1 MDIHIVTAFPDIVA
15 GPIQQSI
22 LRQAQIRKLIGFHI
36 YNLRDFTQSK
46 HQQIDD
52 YPYGGG
58 PGMVLKPEPIITCI
72 EAILEKTAGAAPHLV
87 YLTPQG
93 VTFNQQKAQELT
105 RYDHLILLCG
115 HYKGIDER
123 VIEYFTPDEIS
134 IGNYV
139 LSSGEIAGL
148 VIIDSIVRLIPGV
161 LNDLDSATTDSFQS
175 EWLDAPHYTRPE
187 VYREMTVPAVLLS
200 GDHAKIKAW
209 RKSKAIERTL
219 RKQQLESRVKATE
232 QD

>member
-1 MDIHIVTAFPDIVA
+1 
-15 GPIQQSI
+15 
-22 LRQAQIRKLIGFHI
+22 
-36 YNLRDFTQSK
+36 
-46 HQQIDD
+46 
-52 YPYGGG
+52 
-58 PGMVLKPEPIITCI
+58 MVLKPEPIITCI
-72 EAILEKTAGAAPHLV
+72 EAILEKTAGESYHLV

-93 VTFNQQKAQELT
+93 VTFSQQKAQELT
-105 RYDHLILLCG
+105 SYDHLILLCG

-123 VIEYFTPDEIS
+123 VIDYFIPDEIS

-148 VIIDSIVRLIPGV
+148 VIIDSVVRLIPGV

-175 EWLDAPHYTRPE
+175 QWLDAPHYTRPE
-187 VYREMTVPAVLLS
+187 VFRGMTVPAVLLS
-200 GDHAKIKAW
+200 GDHAKIKEW

-232 QD
+232 QV